1 MAEHIEVA
9 RAFVTIV
16 PSLEGSQKSIAEQ
29 LGAEA
34 EPAAEKAGEESGKKF
49 GGALAKG
56 LKATGAVIGAAM
68 TAATAA
74 AAATGKAFVSA
85 ASDVADYGDSVQK
98 SAQKMNM
105 SYSGYQE
112 LSYILQRN
120 GSSIESMKSSMLK
133 LAQAAESNNSAF
145 EALGITQEQL
155 ASMNQEELFNATLAG
170 LQNCTDESERM
181 VLATKLL
188 GKAAATELGPTLNM
202 TASEMEEMRQQAHE
216 LGGVMSDEAV
226 EDSAKFKDELLNM
239 NTALDGVKKNM
250 ISKFLPGMSSVMKGL
265 SKVFSGND
273 GGIEMIREGLSS
285 VVGQISKLSPQF
297 FALAESVIMGVLD
310 GFAPMLPSLVSS
322 VFSFLNQAILKIT
335 QMIPQLT
342 PVITAGIRSVAQAV
356 FSALPVIT
364 SALID
369 MTSELVTWLASGNNV
384 KTFVDG
390 VLQLTNQLVMSF
402 AQILPILLPAVVNI
416 IGQIADSLTE
426 PDNINMIIEG
436 TLYVI
441 GAVAVA
447 IWEAMP
453 EIVSLVF
460 KLTENL
466 WGLLK
471 DWGGKLFKSIGPWI
485 TSIGGK
491 IAQWFVELGI
501 SMKTRLANIWS
512 GIKEWFS
519 KLPSNITNAFAA
531 TKKVITGWA
540 TSAVQWGKD
549 MIQGFINGVKKMAS
563 SLASAVK
570 NLASNISQ
578 YLHFSVPD
586 KGPLATAD
594 EWMPDMVSLMVKG
607 IEEGA
612 PKLQDAVTDLGLAMN
627 SEVRAY
633 TGAAPALSG
642 GNTYNGGNI
651 NVNVYGA
658 QGQSVTELARAV
670 AYEIENLTQRKGI
683 VYAESI

>member
-74 AAATGKAFVSA
+74 AVATGKAFISA
-85 ASDVADYGDSVQK
+85 ANDVSEMGNTIDKQSQK
-98 SAQKMNM
+98 LGISAQ
-105 SYSGYQE
+105 SYQE
-112 LSYILQRN
+112 WAFILEHS
-120 GSSIESMKSSMLK
+120 GASIDGMTSSMKK
-133 LAQAAESNNSAF
+133 LVTAAESGNDAF
-145 EALGITQEQL
+145 AALGITQEEL
-155 ASMNQEELFNATLAG
+155 ASMNQEELFTRTVAA
-170 LQNCTDESERM
+170 LQNVESETQRTA
-181 VLATKLL
+181 LASQLL
-188 GKAAATELGPTLNM
+188 GKGAMELGPLFNM
-202 TASEMEEMRQQAHE
+202 TAEETEAMRQQVHE

-226 EDSAKFKDELLNM
+226 KDAAKYQDELQNM

-250 ISKFLPGMSSVMKGL
+250 ISKFLPGMSSVMEGL

-390 VLQLTNQLVMSF
+390 VLQLVNQLVMSF